1 MQDKEPNC
9 EKERERENERE
20 RDIEQRHRKKT
31 IEINITTQYRQT
43 LAVLAVFFM
52 SKAEI
57 PLQVYTDMCSKVSQ
71 ERNGMCA

>member
-9 EKERERENERE
+9 EKDRERENERE
-20 RDIEQRHRKKT
+20 TEIEQRHRKKT
-31 IEINITTQYRQT
+31 TEINITTQYRQT
-43 LAVLAVFFM
+43 LAVLFFFM

-71 ERNGMCA
+71 ERDGMCA